1 MTLLHYLAWSSK
13 TARETF
19 QRYHKRSSLDLRT
32 VDEEGRSMLHFAA
45 QRGNRAIIE
54 YVFYAATSL
63 DVNGK
68 DCRGMTALHYA
79 VESKRACETI
89 GLLMSWGA
97 DILAMDHQGRSALY
111 RAAELSKLSMARSL
125 VPRPSA
131 SKLGRVDISSPTPM
145 QVAEHQKAKNLLTS
159 LAQARELWDCGKQL
173 KGMSLDQNC
182 QVVDSVNGVNGSLL
196 ATRHTQSTL
205 LEMSRCRSLIM
216 TGCLALLGVFPCHN
230 SWLRSS
236 SFRYGSFVTVFAVA
250 VYLSTLLIEYYL
262 AIEIWA

>member
-1 MTLLHYLAWSSK
+1 
-13 TARETF
+13 
-19 QRYHKRSSLDLRT
+19 
-32 VDEEGRSMLHFAA
+32 MLHLAA

-54 YVFYAATSL
+54 YMFYAATSI

-97 DILAMDHQGRSALY
+97 DIWAMDHQGRSALY

-125 VPRPSA
+125 VSRPRA
-131 SKLGRVDISSPTPM
+131 GKLGRVDISSPTPM
-145 QVAEHQKAKNLLTS
+145 QVAEHQKAKNLLIS
-159 LAQARELWDCGKQL
+159 LAQARELRDCGKQL

-182 QVVDSVNGVNGSLL
+182 QVVDRVDGGNGTSLT
-196 ATRHTQSTL
+196 TRHTQSTL
-205 LEMSRCRSLIM
+205 PEQSRRRSLIM
-216 TGCLALLGVFPCHN
+216 TGWLALLGMFPCHN
-230 SWLRSS
+230 SRLRSS
-236 SFRYGSFVTVFAVA
+236 SFRYGSFVTVSAVA
-250 VYLSTLLIEYYL
+250 VYLSTLLIEHYL